1 MADLLGAWVTS
12 TSTAWP
18 TVCVGVITLS
28 SGSAGPP
35 GARTQTRNPQHID
48 NTHGDARYP
57 QQARTGGTLAGLTQR
72 GGSKKPES
80 RKFSGYGTLI

>member
-18 TVCVGVITLS
+18 TVCVGVITRS

-35 GARTQTRNPQHID
+35 GARTQTCKPQHID
-48 NTHGDARYP
+48 STLGDARYP
-57 QQARTGGTLAGLTQR
+57 QQARLGGTLAGLTQR
-72 GGSKKPES
+72 GGTKKRRE
-80 RKFSGYGTLI
+80 RET